1 MVGPEHEVI
10 AGRRPVEEA
19 FAARREAVR
28 LLVVPQRRDAL
39 QQMVLHATA
48 LRIPIIEVEGAL
60 IGQLAGFDGHQGVA
74 LVVKRR
80 PEAAPEDLLARA
92 VARGEAPFI
101 LALDGVEDPQNFG
114 SLIRSAEAVG
124 VHGLLIGSKGA
135 APLSPAAIKASAG
148 AVEHLLVARVEN
160 LADELTALRLR
171 GIRVVGAEA
180 EAAQGYRESDLRG
193 PLCIVIGAEGRGL
206 SPAVRRRVD
215 LFVRIPMA
223 GRVASLNAAVAGM
236 AKEKFDRSKPHVNV
250 GTIGHIDHGKTT
262 LTAAI
267 TKTLA
272 KHNPKVTFRS
282 FDSIDNAPEEKAR
295 GITIAASHVEYETP
309 NRHYAHVDCP
319 GHADYIK
326 NMITGAAQMDGAI
339 LVVAATDGPM
349 PQTREHIL
357 LARQVGVPYIVVA
370 LNKVDMVDD
379 AGAARARRDG
389 SPRAAQQLRLPRR
402 RHPGLQGSAL
412 GGLNG
417 EPQWEKAID
426 DLMEQPS
433 TSTSRCPSAR
443 RTSRS

>member
-60 IGQLAGFDGHQGVA
+60 IGQLSGFDGHQGVA

-92 VARGEAPFI
+92 VARGEPPFL

-180 EAAQGYRESDLRG
+180 EAAQGYREADLRG

-223 GRVASLNAAVAGM
+223 GKVASLNAAVAGSILLFE
-236 AKEKFDRSKPHVNV
+236 ALGQRPF
-250 GTIGHIDHGKTT
+250 
-262 LTAAI
+262 TAQFV
-267 TKTLA
+267 
-272 KHNPKVTFRS
+272 P
-282 FDSIDNAPEEKAR
+282 APE
-295 GITIAASHVEYETP
+295 TP
-309 NRHYAHVDCP
+309 L
-319 GHADYIK
+319 G
-326 NMITGAAQMDGAI
+326 
-339 LVVAATDGPM
+339 AATD
-349 PQTREHIL
+349 L
-357 LARQVGVPYIVVA
+357 VA
-370 LNKVDMVDD
+370 PVSAD
-379 AGAARARRDG
+379 AAA
-389 SPRAAQQLRLPRR
+389 PAAPE
-402 RHPGLQGSAL
+402 S
-412 GGLNG
+412 
-417 EPQWEKAID
+417 D
-426 DLMEQPS
+426 DLPHVGG
-433 TSTSRCPSAR
+433 
-443 RTSRS
+443 

>member
-60 IGQLAGFDGHQGVA
+60 IGQLSGFDGHQGVA

-92 VARGEAPFI
+92 VARGEPPFL

-180 EAAQGYRESDLRG
+180 EAAQGYREADLRG

-223 GRVASLNAAVAGM
+223 GKVASLNAAVAGSILLFE
-236 AKEKFDRSKPHVNV
+236 ALGQRPFTAQPVPVPEAP
-250 GTIGHIDHGKTT
+250 
-262 LTAAI
+262 LTASGDPVAPVSAD
-267 TKTLA
+267 TEA
-272 KHNPKVTFRS
+272 PA
-282 FDSIDNAPEEKAR
+282 APE
-295 GITIAASHVEYETP
+295 
-309 NRHYAHVDCP
+309 
-319 GHADYIK
+319 
-326 NMITGAAQMDGAI
+326 
-339 LVVAATDGPM
+339 
-349 PQTREHIL
+349 
-357 LARQVGVPYIVVA
+357 
-370 LNKVDMVDD
+370 
-379 AGAARARRDG
+379 
-389 SPRAAQQLRLPRR
+389 
-402 RHPGLQGSAL
+402 
-412 GGLNG
+412 
-417 EPQWEKAID
+417 ID
-426 DLMEQPS
+426 DLPHVGG
-433 TSTSRCPSAR
+433 
-443 RTSRS
+443 

>member
-60 IGQLAGFDGHQGVA
+60 IGQLSGFDGHQGVA

-92 VARGEAPFI
+92 VARGEPPFL

-180 EAAQGYRESDLRG
+180 EAAQGYREADLRG
-193 PLCIVIGAEGRGL
+193 PLCVVIGAEGRGL

-223 GRVASLNAAVAGM
+223 GKVASLNAAVAGSILLFE
-236 AKEKFDRSKPHVNV
+236 ALGQRPFTAQAVPVPEAPLTASGDPVAPLSADAVAPAAPESDDLPHV
-250 GTIGHIDHGKTT
+250 
-262 LTAAI
+262 
-267 TKTLA
+267 
-272 KHNPKVTFRS
+272 
-282 FDSIDNAPEEKAR
+282 
-295 GITIAASHVEYETP
+295 
-309 NRHYAHVDCP
+309 
-319 GHADYIK
+319 
-326 NMITGAAQMDGAI
+326 
-339 LVVAATDGPM
+339 
-349 PQTREHIL
+349 
-357 LARQVGVPYIVVA
+357 
-370 LNKVDMVDD
+370 
-379 AGAARARRDG
+379 
-389 SPRAAQQLRLPRR
+389 
-402 RHPGLQGSAL
+402 
-412 GGLNG
+412 GG
-417 EPQWEKAID
+417 
-426 DLMEQPS
+426 
-433 TSTSRCPSAR
+433 
-443 RTSRS
+443 

>member
-60 IGQLAGFDGHQGVA
+60 IGQLSGFDGHQGVA

-92 VARGEAPFI
+92 VARGEPPFL

-180 EAAQGYRESDLRG
+180 EAAQGYREADLRG

-223 GRVASLNAAVAGM
+223 GKVASLNAAVAGSILLFE
-236 AKEKFDRSKPHVNV
+236 ALGQRPFTAQPVPAPEAPLTVSGEPVAPASADVEAPATPESDDLPHV
-250 GTIGHIDHGKTT
+250 
-262 LTAAI
+262 
-267 TKTLA
+267 
-272 KHNPKVTFRS
+272 
-282 FDSIDNAPEEKAR
+282 
-295 GITIAASHVEYETP
+295 
-309 NRHYAHVDCP
+309 
-319 GHADYIK
+319 
-326 NMITGAAQMDGAI
+326 
-339 LVVAATDGPM
+339 
-349 PQTREHIL
+349 
-357 LARQVGVPYIVVA
+357 
-370 LNKVDMVDD
+370 
-379 AGAARARRDG
+379 
-389 SPRAAQQLRLPRR
+389 
-402 RHPGLQGSAL
+402 
-412 GGLNG
+412 GG
-417 EPQWEKAID
+417 
-426 DLMEQPS
+426 
-433 TSTSRCPSAR
+433 
-443 RTSRS
+443 

>member
-92 VARGEAPFI
+92 VARGEAPFL

-180 EAAQGYRESDLRG
+180 EAAQGYREADLRG

-223 GRVASLNAAVAGM
+223 GKVASLNAAVAGSILLFE
-236 AKEKFDRSKPHVNV
+236 ALGQRPFTAHSVPAPEASLEASSDPVAPASVDVEAPAAPESDDLPHV
-250 GTIGHIDHGKTT
+250 
-262 LTAAI
+262 
-267 TKTLA
+267 
-272 KHNPKVTFRS
+272 
-282 FDSIDNAPEEKAR
+282 
-295 GITIAASHVEYETP
+295 
-309 NRHYAHVDCP
+309 
-319 GHADYIK
+319 
-326 NMITGAAQMDGAI
+326 
-339 LVVAATDGPM
+339 
-349 PQTREHIL
+349 
-357 LARQVGVPYIVVA
+357 
-370 LNKVDMVDD
+370 
-379 AGAARARRDG
+379 
-389 SPRAAQQLRLPRR
+389 
-402 RHPGLQGSAL
+402 
-412 GGLNG
+412 GG
-417 EPQWEKAID
+417 
-426 DLMEQPS
+426 
-433 TSTSRCPSAR
+433 
-443 RTSRS
+443 

>member
-60 IGQLAGFDGHQGVA
+60 IGQLSGFDGHQGVA

-92 VARGEAPFI
+92 VTRGEPPFL

-180 EAAQGYRESDLRG
+180 EAAQGYREADLRG

-223 GRVASLNAAVAGM
+223 GKVASLNAAVAGSILLFE
-236 AKEKFDRSKPHVNV
+236 ALGQRPFTAQPVPAPEAPLAAPSEPIASAPADAEAPATPESDDLPHV
-250 GTIGHIDHGKTT
+250 
-262 LTAAI
+262 
-267 TKTLA
+267 
-272 KHNPKVTFRS
+272 
-282 FDSIDNAPEEKAR
+282 
-295 GITIAASHVEYETP
+295 
-309 NRHYAHVDCP
+309 
-319 GHADYIK
+319 
-326 NMITGAAQMDGAI
+326 
-339 LVVAATDGPM
+339 
-349 PQTREHIL
+349 
-357 LARQVGVPYIVVA
+357 
-370 LNKVDMVDD
+370 
-379 AGAARARRDG
+379 
-389 SPRAAQQLRLPRR
+389 
-402 RHPGLQGSAL
+402 
-412 GGLNG
+412 GG
-417 EPQWEKAID
+417 
-426 DLMEQPS
+426 
-433 TSTSRCPSAR
+433 
-443 RTSRS
+443 

>member
-92 VARGEAPFI
+92 VARGEAPLI

-171 GIRVVGAEA
+171 GIGVVGAEA
-180 EAAQGYRESDLRG
+180 EAAQGYREADLRG

-223 GRVASLNAAVAGM
+223 GKVASLNAAVAGSILLFE
-236 AKEKFDRSKPHVNV
+236 ALGQRPAAAQPVPAPEAPLVGSGDPVASAEAATEAPAAPESDDLPHV
-250 GTIGHIDHGKTT
+250 
-262 LTAAI
+262 
-267 TKTLA
+267 
-272 KHNPKVTFRS
+272 
-282 FDSIDNAPEEKAR
+282 
-295 GITIAASHVEYETP
+295 
-309 NRHYAHVDCP
+309 
-319 GHADYIK
+319 
-326 NMITGAAQMDGAI
+326 
-339 LVVAATDGPM
+339 
-349 PQTREHIL
+349 
-357 LARQVGVPYIVVA
+357 
-370 LNKVDMVDD
+370 
-379 AGAARARRDG
+379 
-389 SPRAAQQLRLPRR
+389 
-402 RHPGLQGSAL
+402 
-412 GGLNG
+412 GG
-417 EPQWEKAID
+417 
-426 DLMEQPS
+426 
-433 TSTSRCPSAR
+433 
-443 RTSRS
+443 

>member
-1 MVGPEHEVI
+1 MVGPEHEVV

-60 IGQLAGFDGHQGVA
+60 IGQLSGFDGHQGVA

-92 VARGEAPFI
+92 VARGEPPFL

-180 EAAQGYRESDLRG
+180 EAAQGYREAALRG

-223 GRVASLNAAVAGM
+223 GKVASLNAAVAGSILLFE
-236 AKEKFDRSKPHVNV
+236 ALGQRP
-250 GTIGHIDHGKTT
+250 
-262 LTAAI
+262 AA
-267 TKTLA
+267 A
-272 KHNPKVTFRS
+272 QPVP
-282 FDSIDNAPEEKAR
+282 APEAPLVAPSEPVAPVSAD
-295 GITIAASHVEYETP
+295 TEAPAAPE
-309 NRHYAHVDCP
+309 
-319 GHADYIK
+319 
-326 NMITGAAQMDGAI
+326 
-339 LVVAATDGPM
+339 
-349 PQTREHIL
+349 
-357 LARQVGVPYIVVA
+357 
-370 LNKVDMVDD
+370 
-379 AGAARARRDG
+379 
-389 SPRAAQQLRLPRR
+389 
-402 RHPGLQGSAL
+402 
-412 GGLNG
+412 
-417 EPQWEKAID
+417 ID
-426 DLMEQPS
+426 DLPHVGG
-433 TSTSRCPSAR
+433 
-443 RTSRS
+443 

>member
-1 MVGPEHEVI
+1 MSDEYRPRPPRPGGPSRQGGFRLGAPRPTYSAGGAKAWASRRAISQQVAGMVGPEHEVI

-19 FAARREAVR
+19 FAARRESVR

-92 VARGEAPFI
+92 VARGEAPFF

-124 VHGLLIGSKGA
+124 VQGLLIGSKGA

-180 EAAQGYRESDLRG
+180 EAAQGYREADLRG

-223 GRVASLNAAVAGM
+223 GKVASLNAAVAGSILLFE
-236 AKEKFDRSKPHVNV
+236 ALGQRPDAAQPVPAPEAPLVGSSEPVASTSVDSQATDSPESDDLPHV
-250 GTIGHIDHGKTT
+250 
-262 LTAAI
+262 
-267 TKTLA
+267 
-272 KHNPKVTFRS
+272 
-282 FDSIDNAPEEKAR
+282 
-295 GITIAASHVEYETP
+295 
-309 NRHYAHVDCP
+309 
-319 GHADYIK
+319 
-326 NMITGAAQMDGAI
+326 
-339 LVVAATDGPM
+339 
-349 PQTREHIL
+349 
-357 LARQVGVPYIVVA
+357 
-370 LNKVDMVDD
+370 
-379 AGAARARRDG
+379 
-389 SPRAAQQLRLPRR
+389 
-402 RHPGLQGSAL
+402 
-412 GGLNG
+412 GG
-417 EPQWEKAID
+417 
-426 DLMEQPS
+426 
-433 TSTSRCPSAR
+433 
-443 RTSRS
+443 

>member
-92 VARGEAPFI
+92 VARGEPPFL

-180 EAAQGYRESDLRG
+180 EAAQGYREADLRG

-223 GRVASLNAAVAGM
+223 GKVASLNAAVAGSILLFE
-236 AKEKFDRSKPHVNV
+236 ALGQRPFTAQSVPALETSEPAPGDPVAPAPVDAEAPAAPDSDDLPHV
-250 GTIGHIDHGKTT
+250 
-262 LTAAI
+262 
-267 TKTLA
+267 
-272 KHNPKVTFRS
+272 
-282 FDSIDNAPEEKAR
+282 
-295 GITIAASHVEYETP
+295 
-309 NRHYAHVDCP
+309 
-319 GHADYIK
+319 
-326 NMITGAAQMDGAI
+326 
-339 LVVAATDGPM
+339 
-349 PQTREHIL
+349 
-357 LARQVGVPYIVVA
+357 
-370 LNKVDMVDD
+370 
-379 AGAARARRDG
+379 
-389 SPRAAQQLRLPRR
+389 
-402 RHPGLQGSAL
+402 
-412 GGLNG
+412 GG
-417 EPQWEKAID
+417 
-426 DLMEQPS
+426 
-433 TSTSRCPSAR
+433 
-443 RTSRS
+443 

>member
-60 IGQLAGFDGHQGVA
+60 IGQLSGFDGHQGVA

-92 VARGEAPFI
+92 VARGEPPFL

-180 EAAQGYRESDLRG
+180 EAAQGYREADLRG

-223 GRVASLNAAVAGM
+223 GKVASLNAAVAGSILLFE
-236 AKEKFDRSKPHVNV
+236 ALGQRPFTAQPVPAPEAPLASSSDPVAPVPADAEVPAAPESDDLPHV
-250 GTIGHIDHGKTT
+250 
-262 LTAAI
+262 
-267 TKTLA
+267 
-272 KHNPKVTFRS
+272 
-282 FDSIDNAPEEKAR
+282 
-295 GITIAASHVEYETP
+295 
-309 NRHYAHVDCP
+309 
-319 GHADYIK
+319 
-326 NMITGAAQMDGAI
+326 
-339 LVVAATDGPM
+339 
-349 PQTREHIL
+349 
-357 LARQVGVPYIVVA
+357 
-370 LNKVDMVDD
+370 
-379 AGAARARRDG
+379 
-389 SPRAAQQLRLPRR
+389 
-402 RHPGLQGSAL
+402 
-412 GGLNG
+412 GG
-417 EPQWEKAID
+417 
-426 DLMEQPS
+426 
-433 TSTSRCPSAR
+433 
-443 RTSRS
+443 

>member
-60 IGQLAGFDGHQGVA
+60 IGQLSGFDGHQGVA

-92 VARGEAPFI
+92 VARGEPPFL

-148 AVEHLLVARVEN
+148 AVEHLLVARVDN

-180 EAAQGYRESDLRG
+180 VAAQGYREADLRG

-223 GRVASLNAAVAGM
+223 GKVASLNAAVAGSILLFE
-236 AKEKFDRSKPHVNV
+236 ALGQRPFTAQPVPAPEGPPAESSAPVAPAPVDAEEVLPPESDDLPHV
-250 GTIGHIDHGKTT
+250 
-262 LTAAI
+262 
-267 TKTLA
+267 
-272 KHNPKVTFRS
+272 
-282 FDSIDNAPEEKAR
+282 
-295 GITIAASHVEYETP
+295 
-309 NRHYAHVDCP
+309 
-319 GHADYIK
+319 
-326 NMITGAAQMDGAI
+326 
-339 LVVAATDGPM
+339 
-349 PQTREHIL
+349 
-357 LARQVGVPYIVVA
+357 
-370 LNKVDMVDD
+370 
-379 AGAARARRDG
+379 
-389 SPRAAQQLRLPRR
+389 
-402 RHPGLQGSAL
+402 
-412 GGLNG
+412 GG
-417 EPQWEKAID
+417 
-426 DLMEQPS
+426 
-433 TSTSRCPSAR
+433 
-443 RTSRS
+443 

>member
-1 MVGPEHEVI
+1 MNDDQRPRPARAGGYRPGAPRQGVQGGAGGPRPSGPRPGFHAGGARQWASRRAISLQVASMVGPEHEVI

-19 FAARREAVR
+19 FAARRETVR

-80 PEAAPEDLLARA
+80 PGAAPEDLLARA

-180 EAAQGYRESDLRG
+180 EAAQGYREADLRG

-223 GRVASLNAAVAGM
+223 GKVASLNAAVAG
-236 AKEKFDRSKPHVNV
+236 
-250 GTIGHIDHGKTT
+250 
-262 LTAAI
+262 
-267 TKTLA
+267 
-272 KHNPKVTFRS
+272 
-282 FDSIDNAPEEKAR
+282 SILLFEALGQR
-295 GITIAASHVEYETP
+295 
-309 NRHYAHVDCP
+309 R
-319 GHADYIK
+319 
-326 NMITGAAQMDGAI
+326 GAAQP
-339 LVVAATDGPM
+339 VPVAETQEKRPSD
-349 PQTREHIL
+349 
-357 LARQVGVPYIVVA
+357 LAESTAG
-370 LNKVDMVDD
+370 D
-379 AGAARARRDG
+379 AGAT
-389 SPRAAQQLRLPRR
+389 AAPDR
-402 RHPGLQGSAL
+402 
-412 GGLNG
+412 
-417 EPQWEKAID
+417 D
-426 DLMEQPS
+426 DLPHVGG
-433 TSTSRCPSAR
+433 
-443 RTSRS
+443 